1 MQKMCRDDEI
11 GGPLCNKEV
20 LDKLRKMEEDVKNDS
35 NSIWKGLEQFKDL
48 Q

>member
-1 MQKMCRDDEI
+1 MQKMCKDDEI

-20 LDKLRKMEEDVKNDS
+20 LKKLKKMEEDATNDTGA
-35 NSIWKGLEQFKDL
+35 IWKGLEQFKDL